1 MVLDT
6 SLAAAGGD
14 TLPPSI
20 PSGLN
25 ATASTTQTR
34 VTLTWNAST
43 DNVGVTGYTI
53 YRNGSALG
61 TVSGSTLTYNDNT
74 VASLATY
81 SYTADAF
88 DAAGTHSTQSTAAT
102 VTTPDTTRPSTPGS
116 RTASPVS
123 PTEADL
129 GWNPASDNL

>member
-25 ATASTTQTR
+25 AIASTTQAR

-43 DNVGVTGYTI
+43 DNVGVAGYTI

-81 SYTADAF
+81 TYTVDAF
-88 DAAGTHSTQSTAAT
+88 DAAGN
-102 VTTPDTTRPSTPGS
+102 PSAQAP
-116 RTASPVS
+116 RA
-123 PTEADL
+123 
-129 GWNPASDNL
+129 